1 MVERSCNM
9 ALSIKNPDTERLA
22 RQIARE
28 TGETL
33 TEAIQRS
40 LRERLER
47 LPQRRRGRVMTEKLQ
62 DILRRIDALPT
73 LDTRSEDDILGYD
86 GQGIPH

>member
-1 MVERSCNM
+1 M

-22 RQIARE
+22 RRIARV

-33 TEAIQRS
+33 TETIQRS
-40 LRERLER
+40 LQQRLER
-47 LPQRRRGRVMTEKLQ
+47 LPQRRRGRIMTEKLQ
-62 DILRRIDALPT
+62 EILRRVDALPT

-86 GQGIPH
+86 SHGIPH